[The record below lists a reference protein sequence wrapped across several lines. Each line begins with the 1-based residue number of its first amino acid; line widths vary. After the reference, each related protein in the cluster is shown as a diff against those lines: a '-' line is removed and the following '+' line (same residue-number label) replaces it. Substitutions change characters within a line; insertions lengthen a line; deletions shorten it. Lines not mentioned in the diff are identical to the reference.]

1 MTSSYQMVHVVSVKN
16 RNMQITKNP
25 VIVEDGQMVNVIVF
39 EFDAEWAGLSVDFFL
54 SDGKSE
60 AYRFHYDGE
69 PYAIPT
75 QLISE
80 PGVLQ
85 VGVIGYLGSDVRLT
99 VAKMLTPFAVIT
111 QSVHGEQEPPEPIED
126 IYGQISGALDD
137 VKELDKKVNDALSSL
152 DDLVNDANEA
162 VSGAIDAASRA
173 NEASASANN
182 AASAADAAAD
192 RANQAAIAA
201 GEKAV
206 EVFNDPDADDRVII
220 KYPSFLKSDDGAS
233 IYMNVSGGDYN
244 G

>member
-1 MTSSYQMVHVVSVKN
+1 MTNSYQMVHVVTVKN

-25 VIVEDGQMVNVIVF
+25 VIVEDGQMVNVLVF
-39 EFDAEWAGLSVDFFL
+39 EFDAEWDGMSVDFFL

-60 AYRFHYDGE
+60 AHRFHYDGE

-85 VGVIGYLGSDVRLT
+85 VGVIGYIGADVRLT

-137 VKELDKKVNDALSSL
+137 IKGLT
-152 DDLVNDANEA
+152 NDANEA
-162 VSGAIDAASRA
+162 ISGALDAASKA
-173 NEASASANN
+173 N
-182 AASAADAAAD
+182 DAAEEALK
-192 RANQAAIAA
+192 AAETAA
-201 GEKAV
+201 LASRGTQVSVTDGRPTIGGIEGDSAIDSKTGTLWEFV
-206 EVFNDPDADDRVII
+206 DDE
-220 KYPSFLKSDDGAS
+220 STD
-233 IYMNVSGGDYN
+233 
-244 G
+244 

>member
-16 RNMQITKNP
+16 RNMQITRNP
-25 VIVEDGQMVNVIVF
+25 VIVEDGQMVNVLVF
-39 EFDAEWAGLSVDFFL
+39 EFDAEWAGMSVDFFL

-85 VGVIGYLGSDVRLT
+85 VGVIGYIGADVRLT
-99 VAKMLTPFAVIT
+99 VAKMVTPFAVIT

-137 VKELDKKVNDALSSL
+137 AKGVVEA
-152 DDLVNDANEA
+152 ANEA
-162 VSGAIDAASRA
+162 ISDVIAAVSRA
-173 NEASASANN
+173 NEAADEALKAAETAALASRGTQVSVTDGRPTIGGIEGDSAIDSKT
-182 AASAADAAAD
+182 
-192 RANQAAIAA
+192 
-201 GEKAV
+201 GTLWEFV
-206 EVFNDPDADDRVII
+206 
-220 KYPSFLKSDDGAS
+220 DDGS
-233 IYMNVSGGDYN
+233 TY
-244 G
+244 

>member
-1 MTSSYQMVHVVSVKN
+1 MTSSYQMVHVVSVEN

-25 VIVEDGQMVNVIVF
+25 VIVEDGQMVNVLVF
-39 EFDAEWAGLSVDFFL
+39 EFDAEWAGMSVDFFL

-85 VGVIGYLGSDVRLT
+85 AGVIGYIGSDVRLT
-99 VAKMLTPFAVIT
+99 VAKMVTPFVVIT

-137 VKELDKKVNDALSSL
+137 AKGVVEA
-152 DDLVNDANEA
+152 ANEA
-162 VSGAIDAASRA
+162 ISDVVAAVSRA
-173 NEASASANN
+173 NEAADEALKAAETAALASRGTQVSVTDGRPTIGGIEGDSAIDSKT
-182 AASAADAAAD
+182 
-192 RANQAAIAA
+192 
-201 GEKAV
+201 GTLWEFV
-206 EVFNDPDADDRVII
+206 
-220 KYPSFLKSDDGAS
+220 DDGS
-233 IYMNVSGGDYN
+233 TY
-244 G
+244 

>member
-1 MTSSYQMVHVVSVKN
+1 MTSLYQMVHVVSVKN

-25 VIVEDGQMVNVIVF
+25 VIVEDGQMVNVLVF
-39 EFDAEWAGLSVDFFL
+39 EFDAEWAGMSVDFFL

-60 AYRFHYDGE
+60 AHRFHYDGE

-85 VGVIGYLGSDVRLT
+85 VGVIGYIGSDVRLT

-137 VKELDKKVNDALSSL
+137 IKGLTD
-152 DDLVNDANEA
+152 DANEA
-162 VSGAIDAASRA
+162 ISGALDAASKA
-173 NEASASANN
+173 N
-182 AASAADAAAD
+182 DAAEEALK
-192 RANQAAIAA
+192 AAETAA
-201 GEKAV
+201 LASRGTQVSVTDGRPTIGGIEGDSAIDSSTGILWEFV
-206 EVFNDPDADDRVII
+206 DDE
-220 KYPSFLKSDDGAS
+220 STD
-233 IYMNVSGGDYN
+233 
-244 G
+244 

>member
-1 MTSSYQMVHVVSVKN
+1 MTSSYQMVHVVTVKN
-16 RNMQITKNP
+16 RNMYITRNP
-25 VIVEDGQMVNVIVF
+25 VIVEDGQMVNVLVF

-85 VGVIGYLGSDVRLT
+85 VGVIGYIGSDVRLT

-137 VKELDKKVNDALSSL
+137 AKGVVEA
-152 DDLVNDANEA
+152 ANEA
-162 VSGAIDAASRA
+162 ISDVVEAVSRA
-173 NEASASANN
+173 N
-182 AASAADAAAD
+182 AAAEE
-192 RANQAAIAA
+192 ALKAAETAA
-201 GEKAV
+201 LASRGTQV
-206 EVFNDPDADDRVII
+206 SVTDGRPTIGGI
-220 KYPSFLKSDDGAS
+220 KGDSAIDSSTGTLWEFVDDGS
-233 IYMNVSGGDYN
+233 TY
-244 G
+244 

>member
-25 VIVEDGQMVNVIVF
+25 VIVEDGQMVNVLVF
-39 EFDAEWAGLSVDFFL
+39 EFDAEWAGMSVDFFL

-85 VGVIGYLGSDVRLT
+85 VGVIGYIGSDVRLT
-99 VAKMLTPFAVIT
+99 VAKMVTPFVVII

-137 VKELDKKVNDALSSL
+137 AKGVVEA
-152 DDLVNDANEA
+152 ANEA
-162 VSGAIDAASRA
+162 ISDVVAAVSRA
-173 NEASASANN
+173 NEAADEALKAAETAALASRGTQVSVTDGRPTIGGIEGDSAIDSKT
-182 AASAADAAAD
+182 
-192 RANQAAIAA
+192 
-201 GEKAV
+201 GTLWEFV
-206 EVFNDPDADDRVII
+206 
-220 KYPSFLKSDDGAS
+220 DDGS
-233 IYMNVSGGDYN
+233 TY
-244 G
+244 

>member
-25 VIVEDGQMVNVIVF
+25 VIVEDGQMVNVLVF
-39 EFDAEWAGLSVDFFL
+39 EFDAEWDGLSVDFFL

-60 AYRFHYDGE
+60 AHRFHYDGE

-85 VGVIGYLGSDVRLT
+85 VGVIGYIGADVRLT

-126 IYGQISGALDD
+126 IYGQISGALDGIE
-137 VKELDKKVNDALSSL
+137 ELSKA
-152 DDLVNDANEA
+152 ATEA
-162 VSGAIDAASRA
+162 ISGALDAASKA
-173 NEASASANN
+173 NKAAEEALKAAETAALASRGTQVSVTDGRPTIGGIKGDSAIDSKT
-182 AASAADAAAD
+182 
-192 RANQAAIAA
+192 
-201 GEKAV
+201 GTLWEFV
-206 EVFNDPDADDRVII
+206 
-220 KYPSFLKSDDGAS
+220 DDGS
-233 IYMNVSGGDYN
+233 TY
-244 G
+244 

>member
-1 MTSSYQMVHVVSVKN
+1 MTNSYQMVHVVTVKN

-25 VIVEDGQMVNVIVF
+25 VIVEDGQMVNVLVF
-39 EFDAEWAGLSVDFFL
+39 EFDAEWDGMSVDFFL

-85 VGVIGYLGSDVRLT
+85 VGVIGYIGSDVRLT

-126 IYGQISGALDD
+126 IYGQISAALDD
-137 VKELDKKVNDALSSL
+137 AKGVVEA
-152 DDLVNDANEA
+152 ANEA
-162 VSGAIDAASRA
+162 ISDVVVAVSKANDAAEEALKAAETAALASRGTQVSVTDGRPTIGGIEGDSAIDSKTGTLW
-173 NEASASANN
+173 EF
-182 AASAADAAAD
+182 
-192 RANQAAIAA
+192 
-201 GEKAV
+201 V
-206 EVFNDPDADDRVII
+206 
-220 KYPSFLKSDDGAS
+220 DDGS
-233 IYMNVSGGDYN
+233 TY
-244 G
+244 

>member
-1 MTSSYQMVHVVSVKN
+1 MTNSYQMVHVVSVKN

-25 VIVEDGQMVNVIVF
+25 VIVEDGQMVNLLVF
-39 EFDAEWAGLSVDFFL
+39 EFDTEWDGMSVDFFL

-85 VGVIGYLGSDVRLT
+85 VGVIGYIGADVRLT

-137 VKELDKKVNDALSSL
+137 IKGLT
-152 DDLVNDANEA
+152 NDANEA
-162 VSGAIDAASRA
+162 ISGALDAASKA
-173 NEASASANN
+173 N
-182 AASAADAAAD
+182 DAAEEALK
-192 RANQAAIAA
+192 AAETAA
-201 GEKAV
+201 LASRGTQVSVTDGRPTIGGIEGDSAIDSKTGTLWEFV
-206 EVFNDPDADDRVII
+206 
-220 KYPSFLKSDDGAS
+220 DDGS
-233 IYMNVSGGDYN
+233 TY
-244 G
+244 

>member
-25 VIVEDGQMVNVIVF
+25 VIVEDGQMVNLLVF
-39 EFDAEWAGLSVDFFL
+39 EFDAEWDGMSVDFFL

-60 AYRFHYDGE
+60 AYRFHYEGE

-85 VGVIGYLGSDVRLT
+85 VGVIGYIGADVRLT

-137 VKELDKKVNDALSSL
+137 IKGLT
-152 DDLVNDANEA
+152 NDANEA
-162 VSGAIDAASRA
+162 ISGALDAASKA
-173 NEASASANN
+173 N
-182 AASAADAAAD
+182 DAAEEALK
-192 RANQAAIAA
+192 AAETAA
-201 GEKAV
+201 LASRGTQVSVTDGRPTIGGIEGDSAIDSKTGTLWEFV
-206 EVFNDPDADDRVII
+206 
-220 KYPSFLKSDDGAS
+220 DDGS
-233 IYMNVSGGDYN
+233 TY
-244 G
+244 

>member
-1 MTSSYQMVHVVSVKN
+1 MTSLYQMVHVVSVKN

-25 VIVEDGQMVNVIVF
+25 VIVEDGQMVNVLVF
-39 EFDAEWAGLSVDFFL
+39 EFDAEWAGMSVDFFL

-85 VGVIGYLGSDVRLT
+85 VGVIGYIGADVRLT

-137 VKELDKKVNDALSSL
+137 IKGLTD
-152 DDLVNDANEA
+152 DANEA
-162 VSGAIDAASRA
+162 ISGALDAASKA
-173 NEASASANN
+173 N
-182 AASAADAAAD
+182 DAAEEALK
-192 RANQAAIAA
+192 AAETAA
-201 GEKAV
+201 LASRGTQVSVTDGRPTIGGIEGDSAIDSSTGILWEFV
-206 EVFNDPDADDRVII
+206 DDE
-220 KYPSFLKSDDGAS
+220 STD
-233 IYMNVSGGDYN
+233 
-244 G
+244 